1 MSLSTLDRDLV
12 RDCLQGDDAA
22 WRSFCERF
30 AALITHVV
38 AQSALSFEMEIDES
52 TRNEL
57 VTEVFS
63 SIFDRDFTL
72 LRRFRGESSLAT
84 YLTIIAR
91 RIVVKRLQGMKALGT
106 KSSSE
111 LSPDALSDAGLERR
125 IDSRS
130 SIAQAVPAPST
141 AESLVPNPKAHPEA
155 H

>member
-1 MSLSTLDRDLV
+1 
-12 RDCLQGDDAA
+12 
-22 WRSFCERF
+22 
-30 AALITHVV
+30 
-38 AQSALSFEMEIDES
+38 MEIDES

-130 SIAQAVPAPST
+130 SIDQAVPAPST
-141 AESLVPNPKAHPEA
+141 AEPLVPNAKAHPEA